1 MTARFPH
8 LFAPLKIR
16 DMALRNR
23 IMAPPHGRIIAD
35 PQVSEREYA
44 KYAAYWLTR
53 ARAGLGWMD
62 GVNAFIDNG
71 MLPQGLRLSG
81 LGAVKRG
88 TMRKPNFRDVFSRF
102 ADDMHAEG
110 TAVTAQ
116 IIMQGAQPHSASGVL
131 ANYTNNQPT
140 HVLTYDE
147 IQRTIDE
154 YAFTAAEAEAAGF
167 DGVEMH
173 ANHEDVMQLFIS
185 PYTNRRTDA
194 YGGDFDARLRF
205 PMEAFAAMRAVTGP
219 GFVIGMRFNMDE
231 FFEGGYDL
239 AEGIRIAQAFEASGH
254 IDYIHCVIGNN
265 WGAPSY
271 VQPHVFGRAQWAE
284 MAGRFRAALSIPVIY
299 GGRVSDP
306 EAGEAVLAEGH
317 ADVVSIARAFF
328 ADEDFVAKA
337 HAGASDTIRPC
348 IGCNDCLHAAAIDGL
363 PFGCS
368 VNPRAGREAEPAPAP
383 APTPRR
389 VTVVGGGPAGM
400 EAAAVA
406 AERGHHVTLWD
417 RAPQLGGLM
426 RVAGAVPENAA
437 YLAFIDHQTARL
449 TEAGVTL
456 KLGEEATADTI
467 LADAPDV
474 VLLATGTRPRSLDA
488 PGVDAPFV
496 VEGRDV
502 LMGTADVGRNVVVIA
517 REDHMQPLTVTSA
530 LLERGCSVRVIYQ
543 TPGVAPGVGKY
554 SIGGILGKLTGQG
567 ATFTVMTRVAGIA
580 PDKLTLKC
588 VYSGVE
594 SEMTD
599 FDTVVLACGGT
610 PDAGLY
616 DALKGKGPEVRIFGD
631 AYVPNRI
638 LHATRQAYENAC
650 LI

>member
-1 MTARFPH
+1 MTTPFPH
-8 LFAPLKIR
+8 LFEPLKIR

-35 PQVSEREYA
+35 PQASDREYA
-44 KYAAYWLTR
+44 KYTAYWRAR

-71 MLPQGLRLSG
+71 MLPEGLRLSG

-88 TMRKPNFRDVFSRF
+88 TMRKPNFRDVFTRF
-102 ADDMHAEG
+102 ADEMHAEG

-140 HVLTYDE
+140 HILTYDE

-154 YAFTAAEAEAAGF
+154 YAFTAREAEAAGF

-194 YGGDFDARLRF
+194 YGGDFEARLRF
-205 PMEAFAAMRAVTGP
+205 PMENLAAMRAATGP

-231 FFEGGYDL
+231 FFDGGYDL

-254 IDYIHCVIGNN
+254 IDYLHCVIGNN

-271 VQPHVFGRAQWAE
+271 VQPHVFGPAAWSE
-284 MAGRFRAALSIPVIY
+284 MAGKFRAALSIPVVY
-299 GGRVSDP
+299 GGRVSEP
-306 EAGEAVLAEGH
+306 EAGEAALAAGH

-328 ADEDFVAKA
+328 ADADFVAKA
-337 HAGASDTIRPC
+337 KAGASETIRPC
-348 IGCNDCLHAAAIDGL
+348 IGCNDCLHAPALGGL

-368 VNPRAGREAEPAPAP
+368 VNPRAGREWEPALAP
-383 APTPRR
+383 ADEPKR

-400 EAAAVA
+400 EAAAIA
-406 AERGHHVTLWD
+406 AERGHSVTLWD
-417 RAPQLGGLM
+417 RADTLGGLL
-426 RVAGAVPENAA
+426 RIAGNVSENAK
-437 YLAFIDHQTARL
+437 YHAFADHQAKRL
-449 TEAGVTL
+449 AEAGVNL
-456 KLGEEATADTI
+456 RIGQEATADSI
-467 LADAPDV
+467 LSDTPDV
-474 VLLATGTRPRSLDA
+474 VFLATGTRPRGLDV
-488 PGVDAPFV
+488 PGADADFV
-496 VEGRDV
+496 VNGRDV
-502 LMGTADVGRNVVVIA
+502 MAGTSKVGNEVIVIA
-517 REDHMQPLTVTSA
+517 REDHMEPLTVTSY
-530 LLERGCSVRVIYQ
+530 LLEAGCNVRVIYQ
-543 TPGVAPGVGKY
+543 TPAVAPGVGKY
-554 SIGGILGKLTGQG
+554 SIGGILGKLTGMG
-567 ATFTVMTRVAGIA
+567 ATFTVMTRVAEIA
-580 PDKLTLKC
+580 PNRLSLRD
-588 VYSGVE
+588 VYSGVA
-594 SEMTD
+594 SEMTG

-616 DALKGKGPEVRIFGD
+616 DALIGKVADLRLFGD

-638 LHATRQAYENAC
+638 LHATRQAYENARA
-650 LI
+650 I